1 MSGTT
6 LMGKVIRKDQDFDTT
21 IVMLKYTGNQLK
33 RFRVIKFSEIVFK
46 NFIELQ
52 GIKGLN
58 HTTDEIYRLL
68 RSPNSII
75 LIALNKGNIIGYL
88 IAELTVVN
96 MRRLV
101 HIYYLFTSLAFRNK
115 GVGTYL
121 LNLIGQCAIEM
132 NVNSVSLT
140 YDTYNKGLT
149 KFYLDNGFNYDTELR
164 SYQRYDM
171 LVKYL

>member
-1 MSGTT
+1 
-6 LMGKVIRKDQDFDTT
+6 
-21 IVMLKYTGNQLK
+21 MLRYTGTQMRK
-33 RFRVIKFSEIVFK
+33 MRVIKFSEIIFK
-46 NFIELQ
+46 NFLELE
-52 GIKGLN
+52 GIKGIN

-75 LIALNKGNIIGYL
+75 IVAVNKGNIIGYL
-88 IAELTVVN
+88 IAEVTEVN
-96 MRRLV
+96 MRRLM
-101 HIYYLFTSLAFRNK
+101 HIYYLFTALPFRNK

-121 LNLIGQCAIEM
+121 LNLIDDYASEM
-132 NVNSVSLT
+132 GINSLSLT

-149 KFYLDNGFNYDTELR
+149 KFYLDNGFNYDSELR